1 MTVNIYANSSGD
13 SIDSEELKLYNLI
26 NQYRNQNNLPSIPI
40 SKALSIVGNRHVLD
54 LAENIGSL
62 THGWSDAPYDAN
74 NPSTYSAIWDAPKRF
89 NTGYQGY
96 GYENAFGGSGGYV
109 ATANDA
115 FNAWKNS
122 APHNATILNQGIWQT
137 SKWNALGVAIY
148 KGYAVIWFGEEFES
162 PNIPLATLKQNPS
175 TYMDAIRDYDGN
187 NLGSASSWKVAG
199 NDVDVQGDGD
209 LETILFN
216 SEIGRWASVGTV
228 NGVVDFTK
236 NGLNGDT
243 RVVGIYIDPTLKS
256 QPQNIGGPFD
266 SQRRFQND
274 LRINNLSVLAAA
286 DYDKDGFQEVYFK
299 VNDGSSVLHGLMHKD
314 GNIQYANYQSK
325 SDLTSFMNA
334 NNVSSSIWGSWI

>member
-1 MTVNIYANSSGD
+1 VS
-13 SIDSEELKLYNLI
+13 
-26 NQYRNQNNLPSIPI
+26 
-40 SKALSIVGNRHVLD
+40 
-54 LAENIGSL
+54 
-62 THGWSDAPYDAN
+62 
-74 NPSTYSAIWDAPKRF
+74 
-89 NTGYQGY
+89 
-96 GYENAFGGSGGYV
+96 
-109 ATANDA
+109 
-115 FNAWKNS
+115 
-122 APHNATILNQGIWQT
+122 
-137 SKWNALGVAIY
+137 
-148 KGYAVIWFGEEFES
+148 
-162 PNIPLATLKQNPS
+162 
-175 TYMDAIRDYDGN
+175 
-187 NLGSASSWKVAG
+187 G
-199 NDVDVQGDGD
+199 NDVDIQGDGD
-209 LETILFN
+209 LETLLFN

-243 RVVGIYIDPTLKS
+243 RVVGIYIDPTLIS